1 MPAITIKNVPSKLY
15 DDIKVSA
22 SQNLRSINSE
32 IIYRLR
38 KTLAHHTIKPSQL
51 ISRIDRLNLKLT
63 LPALNDD
70 FLYNAKNE
78 GRK

>member
-22 SQNLRSINSE
+22 SKNLRSINSE

-38 KTLAHHTIKPSQL
+38 KTLAHRTINPNQL
-51 ISRIDRLNLKLT
+51 ISRIDRINSKLN
-63 LPALNDD
+63 LPALDDD

-78 GRK
+78 SRK